1 MTTTIHFLGA
11 QPYLQG
17 SFWRANCFGIGAISL
32 VDKGWAKWLEK
43 TFKCLTERPFL
54 PLSPRKFRPIVA
66 KLTTIPSSK
75 PCNSKKFMPP
85 QTHTSQAPK
94 PASVP
99 EPPQESNRG
108 FVTAPT
114 LEQLR
119 PTPREVSLL
128 ETLWSWQEQSAKSRV
143 VLGQPLK
150 S

>member
-1 MTTTIHFLGA
+1 V
-11 QPYLQG
+11 P
-17 SFWRANCFGIGAISL
+17 S
-32 VDKGWAKWLEK
+32 
-43 TFKCLTERPFL
+43 
-54 PLSPRKFRPIVA
+54 
-66 KLTTIPSSK
+66 KLITIPSGK
-75 PCNSKKFMPP
+75 LCKSKKFMPP
-85 QTHTSQAPK
+85 QTHTSQAPE

-99 EPPQESNRG
+99 EPPKECNRG